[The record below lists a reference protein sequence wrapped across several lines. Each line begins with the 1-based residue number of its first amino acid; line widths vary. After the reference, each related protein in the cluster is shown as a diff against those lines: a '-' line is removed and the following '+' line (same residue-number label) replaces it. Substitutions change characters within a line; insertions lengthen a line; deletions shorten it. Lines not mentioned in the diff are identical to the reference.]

1 MSKTQTK
8 NEATL
13 KGVVSPKSLG
23 IEMPE
28 SKASSQEFAVWV
40 RALLQN
46 WRQGTVGCKDRS
58 DVARTGKKPFKQK
71 GTGRARAGTAGSPVW
86 RGGGVS
92 FGPQAR
98 TKTLRIAQQQ
108 KARVLMS
115 IASQYLKND
124 RVLSADWIAP
134 EDRPKTALAYALLK
148 NMGIQDKKITLLIS
162 TYDAVSYASFAN
174 ISNVRMVYFD
184 QPNAFDLVTC
194 DYWLVFNKDLDSLK
208 TMVEKWS

>member
-8 NEATL
+8 KEATH
-13 KGVVSPKSLG
+13 KGAISFKSLE
-23 IEMPE
+23 IEAPQG
-28 SKASSQEFAVWV
+28 KASSHEFAVWV

-58 DVARTGKKPFKQK
+58 DVARTTKKPFKQK

-98 TKTLRIAQQQ
+98 SKTLRIAQQQ
-108 KARVLMS
+108 KNRVLMS
-115 IASQYLKND
+115 IASQYLEND
-124 RVLSADWIAP
+124 RVLSADWTAP
-134 EDRPKTALAYALLK
+134 ADKPQTSVAFGLLK
-148 NMGIQDKKITLLIS
+148 NMGIQDKKITLLIPMH
-162 TYDAVSYASFAN
+162 DAVSYASFAN
-174 ISNVRMVYFD
+174 IPNVRLMYFD
-184 QPNAFDLVTC
+184 QPNAFDLVAS
-194 DYWLVFNKDLDSLK
+194 DYWVVFNKDLDSLK

>member
-23 IEMPE
+23 IEIPT

-92 FGPQAR
+92 FGPQPR

-108 KARVLMS
+108 KTRVLMS
-115 IASQYLKND
+115 IASQYLQND
-124 RVLSADWIAP
+124 RVLSADWTAP
-134 EDRPKTALAYALLK
+134 EDRPKTSVAFALLK
-148 NMGIQDKKITLLIS
+148 TMGIQDKKITLLIP
-162 TYDAVSYASFAN
+162 TYDVVSYASFAN
-174 ISNVRMVYFD
+174 IPNVRLMYFD
-184 QPNAFDLVTC
+184 QPNAFDLVTS
-194 DYWLVFNKDLDSLK
+194 DYWVVFNKDLDSLK

>member
-23 IEMPE
+23 IEMPV

-92 FGPQAR
+92 FGPQPR
-98 TKTLRIAQQQ
+98 IKTLRIAQQQ

-115 IASQYLKND
+115 IASQYLQND
-124 RVLSADWIAP
+124 RVLSADWTAP
-134 EDRPKTALAYALLK
+134 EDRPRTAVAYALLK
-148 NMGIQDKKITLLIS
+148 NMGIQDKKITLLIP

-174 ISNVRMVYFD
+174 IPNVRMVYFD

-194 DYWLVFNKDLDSLK
+194 DYWVVFNKDLDSLK